1 MSNRIFIFD
10 TSLRDGEQAPGFT
23 MTPES
28 KLQLAVQLGRL
39 GVDVI
44 EAGFPASS
52 PGDFASVQAIAR
64 QVKGPT
70 IAGLARCNRTDIE
83 AVARAVAPAA
93 KPRIHTFIS
102 TSPLHMEK
110 KLRMSPDEVVAR
122 VREMV
127 AYAASFGME
136 VEFSAE
142 DATRSDPR
150 FLAEIFTVAASA
162 GARVMNVPDTVGY
175 TTPQEYYELI
185 RFLVESVQTPH
196 ELIFSTHCHDDL
208 GLATANTLAAI
219 AAGARQVEGTIN
231 GIGERAGNVAL
242 EEIAMALRTR
252 SDQYGYQTGI
262 RTEELY
268 KTSRLLQSITGV
280 SVQPNK
286 AIVGANAFA
295 HESGIHQD
303 GVLKDRQTYEIM
315 RPEDVGVPQSSLVLG
330 KHSGRAALKDR
341 LKALGYEVEG
351 ADLDRVF
358 ARFKAVADRK
368 KQVTDHDLEALLSDE
383 AQHGTAEAVRLLAFQ
398 VFTGSNSVPTG
409 TVQVIDAEGVTHQE
423 AASGDGPVAALY
435 GAVDRA
441 IGFDG
446 HLVTYHLKAVTD
458 GEDALGEVTVK
469 VQSGEKIAIGRGA
482 STDVIEASIRAYMAA
497 VNKLMTGQGTVVASE
512 TAVLV

>member
-23 MTPES
+23 MSPDA
-28 KLQLAVQLGRL
+28 KLQLALQLGRL

-44 EAGFPASS
+44 EAGFPSSS

-70 IAGLARCNRTDIE
+70 IAGLARCNPADIE
-83 AVARAVAPAA
+83 AVAKAVAPAA

-110 KLRMSPDEVVAR
+110 KLRMAPEAVVDR

-127 AYAASFGME
+127 GYAASFGME

-150 FLAEIFTVAASA
+150 FLAEIFSVAAAA
-162 GARVMNVPDTVGY
+162 GARVLNVPDTVGY
-175 TTPQEYYELI
+175 TTPKEYYDLI
-185 RFLVESVQTPH
+185 RFLVEHVKAPH

-208 GLATANTLAAI
+208 GLATANTLAAVE
-219 AAGARQVEGTIN
+219 AGARQIEGTIN

-262 RTEELY
+262 KTEELY
-268 KTSRLLQSITGV
+268 RTSRLLQSITGV

-341 LKALGYEVEG
+341 LKTLGYEVQSPE
-351 ADLDRVF
+351 LDRLF
-358 ARFKAVADRK
+358 ARFKEVADRK
-368 KQVTDHDLEALLSDE
+368 KTVTDYDLEALVSDE
-383 AQHGTAEAVRLLAFQ
+383 SQHSQAEAVRLLSFQ
-398 VFTGSNSVPTG
+398 VFTGSNAMPTG
-409 TVQVIDAEGVTHQE
+409 TVQVIDGEGAIHQE

-441 IGFDG
+441 INFDG
-446 HLVTYHLKAVTD
+446 HLVNYHLKAVTD

-469 VQSGEKIAIGRGA
+469 VRFGDRIAVGRGA
-482 STDVIEASIRAYMAA
+482 STDVIDASIRAYVAA
-497 VNKLMTGQGTVVASE
+497 VNKLLTGRGTVVSLESGA
-512 TAVLV
+512 AV

>member
-1 MSNRIFIFD
+1 MSDRIFIFD

-23 MTPES
+23 MSPDS
-28 KLQLAVQLGRL
+28 KLQLALQLGRL

-44 EAGFPASS
+44 EAGFPSSS

-70 IAGLARCNRTDIE
+70 IAGLARCNQADIE

-93 KPRIHTFIS
+93 KPRIHTFLS
-102 TSPLHMEK
+102 TSPLHMAK
-110 KLRMSPDEVVAR
+110 KLRMTPEAVVDR

-127 AYAASFGME
+127 GYAASFGME

-150 FLAEIFTVAASA
+150 FLAEIFAVAAAA
-162 GARVMNVPDTVGY
+162 GARVLNVPDTVGY
-175 TTPQEYYELI
+175 TTPKEYYDLI
-185 RFLVESVQTPH
+185 RFLVEHLRAPH

-219 AAGARQVEGTIN
+219 EAGARQVEGTIN
-231 GIGERAGNVAL
+231 GIGERAGNVAI

-252 SDQYGYQTGI
+252 GDRYGYQTGI

-315 RPEDVGVPQSSLVLG
+315 RPEDVGVPQSALVLG
-330 KHSGRAALKDR
+330 KHSGRHALKAR
-341 LKALGYEVEG
+341 LKDLGYAVQG
-351 ADLDRVF
+351 ADLDRLF
-358 ARFKAVADRK
+358 ARFKEVADRK
-368 KQVTDHDLEALLSDE
+368 KTVTDHDLEALVSDE
-383 AQHGTAEAVRLLAFQ
+383 SQHNQAEAVRLLSFQ
-398 VFTGSNSVPTG
+398 VFTGSSVLPTG
-409 TVQVIDAEGVTHQE
+409 TVQVIDSEGKTHQE

-435 GAVDRA
+435 GALDRA
-441 IGFDG
+441 IGFEG
-446 HLVTYHLKAVTD
+446 HLVNYHLKAVTD
-458 GEDALGEVTVK
+458 GEDAL
-469 VQSGEKIAIGRGA
+469 
-482 STDVIEASIRAYMAA
+482 
-497 VNKLMTGQGTVVASE
+497 
-512 TAVLV
+512 